1 MISNAAYNAIQALD
15 FTRIKLKLTHE
26 KFGEGWS
33 QSRAEAMETE
43 YRRFL
48 YLQFAFPQEQTAP
61 TKDVDTFW
69 HYHILDTVKYAA
81 DCEQVFGYFLHHYPY
96 LGLMDDDEADVEIE
110 AGNRTRAL
118 YETTFGQAYVR
129 PEAYGVSAAG
139 DGNMAAMP
147 QVPGHA
153 SARCQALCIVA
164 RPAAPGSFSARSQE
178 AGVKQRNAQLTDE
191 QGAAC
196 AARGPLRQ
204 AQLKGPTLSARRRV

>member
-15 FTRIKLKLTHE
+15 FSQIKLKLTHE

-33 QSRAEAMETE
+33 PSRAEAMETE

-48 YLQFAFPQEQTAP
+48 YLQFAFPGEQTAP

-96 LGLMDDDEADVEIE
+96 LGLMDEDEADVDID

-118 YETTFGQAYVR
+118 YESTFGEAYLR
-129 PEAYGVSAAG
+129 PEAYGVATAG
-139 DGNMAAMP
+139 DGNMAATP
-147 QVPGHA
+147 QTAGHA
-153 SARCQALCIVA
+153 NARCQALCIVA
-164 RPAAPGSFSARSQE
+164 RPVASEIFRANPQK
-178 AGVKQRNAQLTDE
+178 AGMKQRKALRPDD

-204 AQLKGPTLSARRRV
+204 AQLTASSLSSRRSA